1 MSIQAISWAL
11 KQSAVKRGEKM
22 VLVALANYADENGEC
37 FPSHKRLAEDTGY
50 TRQGVGKVIRHLE
63 DIGLLEIN
71 SRDRENGSRTSN
83 VYVLSMGA
91 TTVAGKATT
100 VARGAT
106 GGNNIEPSF
115 NHNPPVPSEQ
125 PPPKVQSKAT
135 RLPDDWQP
143 SADDVAFAEQE
154 GLSSDE
160 ISRECGKF
168 RDYWHGVG
176 GQRGTKR
183 DWPATW
189 RNWIRRAADDRRAG
203 PKRGGNGGKPSA
215 ILAAAAIN
223 LDRGRWEHGG
233 AGNPVADVRDA
244 EPGGSA
250 TGSLDHGGGA
260 GSGAPRGC
268 LAGPD
273 EAAFGDESAGHGP
286 RRNGDGERDIRGGT
300 GGVSGGCGAGSVVEF
315 GADGDVFPPA
325 GRDSGSVP
333 PQDGGP
339 RPLALVSDTGAGEG
353 DGLDL
358 PGFLRRTA

>member
-11 KQSAVKRGEKM
+11 KQSVVKRGEKL
-22 VLVALANYADENGEC
+22 VLVALANYADEDGEC

-63 DIGLLEIN
+63 EIGLLKIN

-83 VYVLSMGA
+83 VYALSMGA
-91 TTVAGKATT
+91 TP

-106 GGNNIEPSF
+106 GGNSIEPSF

-125 PPPKVQSKAT
+125 PPPKDQSKAT

-143 SADDVAFAEQE
+143 SADDVAFAQQE

-189 RNWIRRAADDRRAG
+189 RNWIRRAADDRRSG

-223 LDRGRWEHGG
+223 LDRGRREYGG
-233 AGNPVADVRDA
+233 AGDPVEDVRDA

-250 TGSLDHGGGA
+250 TGGLDHGGGD
-260 GSGAPRGC
+260 GSGEPRGC

-273 EAAFGDESAGHGP
+273 EAAPGDESAGHGP
-286 RRNGDGERDIRGGT
+286 RRNGDGERNICGGI

-315 GADGDVFPPA
+315 GADGDVFPA
-325 GRDSGSVP
+325 VGRDSGGVS
-333 PQDGGP
+333 PQDGESL
-339 RPLALVSDTGAGEG
+339 PLALVSDTSAGEG
-353 DGLDL
+353 DGLAL
-358 PGFLRRTA
+358 PDFLRRTA